1 MLPFEKNRE
10 PRLHK
15 ISVKFQTMYRSCT
28 VLFSLSRY
36 EMLDQFLYVTSSLDR
51 SHVFARNWR
60 DKYC

>member
-1 MLPFEKNRE
+1 MLPFEKNRG

-15 ISVKFQTMYRSCT
+15 ISVKFQTMYHSCT
-28 VLFSLSRY
+28 VLFCSSRY
-36 EMLDQFLYVTSSLDR
+36 EMPDQFLYVTSSLDQ